1 MKYIIYLCTS
11 LLLGLLTLA
20 GCTNDLIADKQTL
33 SVSTTELVLSGS
45 GTLEATLEV
54 QTSAADW
61 SYICG
66 ASWLKFVRTG
76 SRLTCIAEENRTGT
90 NRRARLV
97 LTSGRLVEEVEV
109 RQLAGSSSIAL
120 DVNEVHA
127 TQWGGD
133 FTLVVTA
140 GHPDWEAVASEDWLK
155 ISANPIKGTIV
166 LTVAESQERLERSA
180 TLLVRDRQS
189 GSVAQ
194 VQVKQDAILY
204 LLLPYLEFN
213 TGIKAVEDFELARR
227 SLVLDRPSP
236 NGGYGANLD
245 LLKVRTMSPLF
256 YRIEY
261 YIKDNRMTKATMYA
275 PYATIVEEA
284 MVMDWLKSKGF
295 QHEGGTRFYN
305 PDQRCIVERG
315 VSRLGNEWYLRFS
328 YKPVQP
334 QAQPTFASL
343 PQGIVSEQSYQTFT
357 RQQID
362 AWEVAR
368 AGRHNAGSD
377 SKDAQANTETFVYFR
392 EPSAEYPF
400 TMTKYTISTDAAHE
414 RTPLRMVLH
423 ALPDTQEY
431 CDKVIWIHEGKPE
444 LTEEFYALV
453 RANGYIYQGLT
464 ADGRHVFY
472 NDSRK
477 TYMGVN
483 YVVPTTGSNL
493 NPFVTIEYHY
503 HNPE

>member
-1 MKYIIYLCTS
+1 MKHIIYTCTS
-11 LLLGLLTLA
+11 LLLGLLLLA
-20 GCTNDLIADKQTL
+20 GCSQDLVPDEQTL
-33 SVSTTELVLSGS
+33 SVSTTELVMSGGGS
-45 GTLEATLEV
+45 EATLEV
-54 QTSAADW
+54 KASATDW
-61 SYICG
+61 SYLCG
-66 ASWLKFVRTG
+66 ASWLHLVRSG
-76 SRLTCIAEENRTGT
+76 SQLRCTAEENRTGA
-90 NRRARLV
+90 NRSAKIV
-97 LTSGRLVEEVEV
+97 LTSGRLVEEVEI
-109 RQLAGSSSIAL
+109 RQLATNSSISA
-120 DVNEVHA
+120 DATEIHA
-127 TQWGGD
+127 TQWGGT
-133 FTLVVTA
+133 FTITVTA
-140 GHPDWEAVASEDWLK
+140 GHTDWEAVASEGWIQL
-155 ISANPIKGTIV
+155 SANPVKGTIV
-166 LTVAESQERLERSA
+166 LTVAETQERLERSA
-180 TLLVRDRQS
+180 TLLIRDRQTGNAS
-189 GSVAQ
+189 E

-204 LLLPYLEFN
+204 LLLPYLKFN
-213 TGIKAVEDFELARR
+213 DGMKAIEDFELARR
-227 SLVLDRPSP
+227 SVVLERPNP

-261 YIKDNRMTKATMYA
+261 YIKDDRMTKATMYA
-275 PYATIVEEA
+275 PFQTIEEEA
-284 MVMDWLKSKGF
+284 MVIDWLKGKGF

-315 VSRLGNEWYLRFS
+315 VARTGNEWYLRFS

-343 PQGIVSEQSYQTFT
+343 PQGIVSEQNYQSFG
-357 RQQID
+357 RAQID

-368 AGRHNAGSD
+368 SGEHNASSD
-377 SKDAQANTETFVYFR
+377 SKDALENTETFVYFR

-400 TMTKYTISTDAAHE
+400 TMTKYTISTAVAHE

-423 ALPDTQEY
+423 ALPDTKEY
-431 CDKVIWIHEGKPE
+431 CDKVFWIHEGKAE

-453 RANGYIYQGLT
+453 RSNGYIYQGLT

-483 YVVPTTGSNL
+483 YVMPRLGSTL
-493 NPFVTIEYHY
+493 SPFVTIEYHY